1 MFKLRTNRRS
11 GESYANHLELLTK
24 QYKPV
29 FYIDEVYIDQLSS
42 SLIDNMVLQLHPII
56 LNFPLNFLGNDIN
69 TYIVKKHLGQ

>member
-29 FYIDEVYIDQLSS
+29 S
-42 SLIDNMVLQLHPII
+42 I
-56 LNFPLNFLGNDIN
+56 LMKYAIEFKFNR
-69 TYIVKKHLGQ
+69 